1 MPRLDGVGAMRELRR
16 RAPESRVIVLTSFA
30 DDERLLGA
38 IRAGAAGYLLKNA
51 EPQEVV
57 RAVRAA
63 SAGQTLLDPAVAARV
78 VESIADRDQVAGAES
93 LTPREREVLG
103 LVVTGLLNKQTAGRL
118 GVTEKTVKVHRAH
131 VMRKMEAGSLAEL
144 VRMAE
149 RLPPELRS
157 ACAAAHSPAPDPVA
171 RGPEPAYA

>member
-1 MPRLDGVGAMRELRR
+1 MKSGAVDFFTKPFRADDLLAAIGRAAAAHVTARSATAQAADLRR
-16 RAPESRVIVLTSFA
+16 RAET
-30 DDERLLGA
+30 
-38 IRAGAAGYLLKNA
+38 
-51 EPQEVV
+51 
-57 RAVRAA
+57 
-63 SAGQTLLDPAVAARV
+63 
-78 VESIADRDQVAGAES
+78 

-157 ACAAAHSPAPDPVA
+157 AGAAAHPPATDPVP
-171 RGPEPAYA
+171 RRPEPAYA